1 MICPKCRVEYRSGF
15 KVCSD
20 CDVPLVAWGEA
31 ALSGANEAG
40 GEPAATP
47 GDPAQDSFCS
57 FWKGTDLRVCT
68 EVCTV
73 LDEAGIPHKT
83 IRRQDH
89 LFNLN
94 NQSPYEVGVPASLYE
109 KAEAAIEAAFGTDS
123 EDGKSALLLS
133 EESSASFQELVDLPL
148 EEKLRGRAAEDTPT
162 FLEQL
167 TWKDVRGRD
176 EGEPTDTD
184 RQARKAD
191 GEWYPE
197 DATSRVWEG
206 EPAEAREMIE
216 MSLEENDIQMRWEL
230 QDEKPKL
237 FVLPDN
243 EARAKEIVR
252 EIVEGAP
259 PE

>member
-1 MICPKCRVEYRSGF
+1 MICPKCRVEYRHGF
-15 KVCSD
+15 KICSD
-20 CDVPLVAWGEA
+20 CDVALVDASELAAGAGEGESA
-31 ALSGANEAG
+31 VAL
-40 GEPAATP
+40 
-47 GDPAQDSFCS
+47 GDPAKDPFCS

-109 KAEAAIEAAFGTDS
+109 KAEAAIQEAFGSDT
-123 EDGKSALLLS
+123 EGGGGLLLT
-133 EESSASFQELVDLPL
+133 EKSSASFQELVDLPL
-148 EEKLRGRAAEDTPT
+148 EEKLKGRPEEEVPT

-167 TWKDVRGRD
+167 TWKDVRSD
-176 EGEPTDTD
+176 EAETAEERTP
-184 RQARKAD
+184 RES
-191 GEWYPE
+191 GEWFPE

-206 EPAEAREMIE
+206 EPAEARDMIE
-216 MSLEENDIQMRWEL
+216 MSLAENDIRTRWEL
-230 QDEKPKL
+230 QGAKAKL
-237 FVLPDN
+237 FVLPED
-243 EARAKEIVR
+243 ELRAKEIVR
-252 EIVEGAP
+252 EVVEGEPP